1 MAIVQTLFGDILDQF
16 LPKTVRSKTGE
27 LNGGI
32 TGMLMPE
39 PSKEM
44 MIGQAGLRNLE
55 EAGMPQQ
62 VRSDELAQALM
73 DYKDLGDD
81 QFARTDWLGKG
92 VEIDVNADKT
102 MYEIPDNEVRL
113 LKGKDPEKIK
123 GDVGFLEL
131 YKADLLENAYPDI
144 GELKLRFYDDAKSS
158 SAGGFDPVE
167 NVLTINRKHPYVK
180 ENGLKPTILHE
191 VQHFVQAKEGLTF
204 GESLAMRL
212 AEEQDYVLGTNALN
226 KSLDN
231 NMVRSDLAKML
242 VENEKLGFTPTN
254 VQLAIKQLAE
264 NPTEDMNRV
273 LTRAF
278 GDKTLA
284 EKFISKVGAYPALR
298 GIIESKELAEEGYR
312 SAFRKYSSTGG
323 EAFANASMVRGEMN
337 QQQLNADAARN
348 EIARQGLDVA
358 NLLPSSFQR
367 ERANELRQVQY
378 ADPMESSIQSSIP
391 KGL

>member
-378 ADPMESSIQSSIP
+378 ADPMESSIKSSIP
-391 KGL
+391 EGL

>member
-62 VRSDELAQALM
+62 VKSDELAQALM
-73 DYKDLGDD
+73 DYKELGDD

-144 GELKLRFYDDAKSS
+144 GELKLRFYDDPKSS

-212 AEEQDYVLGTNALN
+212 AEEEDYVLGTTALN

-242 VENEKLGFTPTN
+242 IENEKLGFTPTN

-284 EKFISKVGAYPALR
+284 EKFVSKVGAYPALR
-298 GIIESKELAEEGYR
+298 GVIESKELAEEGYR

-323 EAFANASMVRGEMN
+323 EAFANATMVRGEMN
-337 QQQLNADAARN
+337 QQQLNANPARN
-348 EIARQGLDVA
+348 AVTQQGFDVA

-367 ERANELRQVQY
+367 ERANELQQVQY
-378 ADPMESSIQSSIP
+378 ANPMESSIKSSIP
-391 KGL
+391 EGL

>member
-16 LPKTVRSKTGE
+16 LPKSVRSKTGE

-73 DYKDLGDD
+73 DYKELGDD

-113 LKGKDPEKIK
+113 LKGKNPEKIK

-144 GELKLRFYDDAKSS
+144 GELKLRFYDDAESS

-242 VENEKLGFTPTN
+242 IENEKLGFTPTN

-312 SAFRKYSSTGG
+312 SAFKKYTSTGG
-323 EAFANASMVRGEMN
+323 EAYANASMVRGDMN
-337 QQQLNADAARN
+337 QQQINADPARN

-358 NLLPSSFQR
+358 NLLPSTFQR

-378 ADPMESSIQSSIP
+378 ANPMESSIKSSIP
-391 KGL
+391 EGL

>member
-16 LPKTVRSKTGE
+16 LPKSVRSKTGE

-378 ADPMESSIQSSIP
+378 ADPMESSIKSSIP
-391 KGL
+391 EGL